1 MVQINSSDVVSSEE
15 SLGEADSR
23 VWIFP
28 FGLFLFALA
37 IEAIDASSFAP
48 VMAQIK
54 SAWNMTDTHVG
65 IYTGMAG
72 LIPILVA
79 VPIGEAVRRWG
90 AKRSVMG
97 SMVIIFIGALI
108 MATAKGFARGLAGR
122 IFAAGGLRMTTVA
135 SWAGAT
141 TVAPASVRTTA
152 WTVMNT
158 ALAVGAIIGPLLVG
172 GFIGGNFGWQ
182 AVFFAISAL
191 SVFCILLIGFFL
203 RMPSAG
209 IAALESTVVSTTA
222 SRFNVYKCWDIY
234 LMGIIFTLMIGSSL
248 VTIMSFA
255 PLAMA
260 QRWQMG
266 PQSIG
271 NFLGLSNLVGL
282 PVMLMAGVFA
292 DKLRTRKKIMITTAV
307 PMAVGLFILTSQDQ
321 TIFTLGLV
329 GYLGFAFAPGAMLY
343 ACAPEMVP
351 KGINLGPVYGLLS
364 TISSAGAFVAP
375 IVVGWTRD
383 ATGDYNAGFIL
394 LGTFCTL
401 SLILSFKLRAR

>member
-1 MVQINSSDVVSSEE
+1 MVQINSSDIVSSEE
-15 SLGEADSR
+15 SLGEASSR
-23 VWIFP
+23 AWMFP
-28 FGLFLFALA
+28 FGLFLFVLA
-37 IEAIDASSFAP
+37 IESIDANSFAP

-54 SAWNMTDTHVG
+54 SAWDMTDTHVG

-72 LIPILVA
+72 LIPLLVA

-90 AKRSVMG
+90 AKRAVMG
-97 SMVIIFIGALI
+97 SMVIIFIGTMI
-108 MATAKGFARGLAGR
+108 MATAKVFAQGLSGR
-122 IFAAGGLRMTTVA
+122 IFAAGGLRMATVS

-141 TVAPASVRTTA
+141 TVAPASVRTSA
-152 WTVMNT
+152 WTIMNT
-158 ALAVGAIIGPLLVG
+158 ALAVGAITGPPLVG
-172 GFIGGNFGWQ
+172 GYIGGNFGWQ
-182 AVFFAISAL
+182 AVFITMSAL

-209 IAALESTVVSTTA
+209 IAVSESTVASTIT

-248 VTIMSFA
+248 VSITSFA

-260 QRWQMG
+260 QRWRMD

-271 NFLGLSNLVGL
+271 NILGLSYLVSL
-282 PVMLMAGVFA
+282 PVMLAAGVLA
-292 DKLRTRKKIMITTAV
+292 DKLRTRKKIMITTMI
-307 PMAVGLFILTSQDQ
+307 PMAVGLFMLTSRDQ

-351 KGINLGPVYGLLS
+351 KGTNLGPVYGLLS
-364 TISSAGAFVAP
+364 TISSAGAFVVP
-375 IVVGWTRD
+375 IVVGRIRD
-383 ATGDYNAGFIL
+383 ATGDYDTSFIL
-394 LGTFCTL
+394 LGTLCTL
-401 SLILSFKLRAR
+401 SLLLSFKLRAR